1 MKITNTNNLPTP
13 FVSAVSQ
20 EYTFEP
26 NEYRVTSLL
35 KGIRETILERR
46 HSDEI
51 EQDVSDML
59 WLVLGSAVHGILE
72 NAQEKDCE
80 IKEERLKVDINGYIL
95 SGQFDLYNGETETI
109 TDYKTASVW
118 KIMFA
123 NYEDWQR
130 QLLIYGYML
139 RKIGLNVKHGEII
152 AMLKDHNKRDSKYKE
167 GYPKFPVERITFNF
181 SDKDFEEIKDWLHK
195 KFSDIEYCES
205 LKDDE
210 LPICTMEER
219 YNSGNKYAV
228 MKKGRK
234 TALRVLDSRESAEEW
249 MGSNGGDLIEERLGE
264 DKKCVDYCKAAAFC
278 SYAKERGYV

>member
-1 MKITNTNNLPTP
+1 MKITNINNLPTP

-35 KGIRETILERR
+35 KGIRETLLERR

-59 WLVLGSAVHGILE
+59 WLVLGSAVHGIME
-72 NAQEKDCE
+72 NAQEADCE
-80 IKEERLKVDINGYIL
+80 IKEERLKVDFNGYLL

-118 KIMFA
+118 KVMFA
-123 NYEDWQR
+123 NYEDWKR

-139 RKIGLNVKHGEII
+139 RKIGFNVGKGEIV

-167 GYPKFPVERITFNF
+167 GYPKFPVQKVTFNF
-181 SDKDFEEIKDWLHK
+181 NDTDFEETKEWLRQ
-195 KFSDIEYCES
+195 KFADIEYCES
-205 LKDDE
+205 LKDDD
-210 LPICTMEER
+210 LPICTPEER
-219 YNSGNKYAV
+219 YNSGDKYAV

-234 TALRVLDSRESAEEW
+234 TALRVLNSESEAEEW
-249 MGSNGGDLIEERLGE
+249 MTSNGGDFIENRPGE
-264 DKKCVDYCKAAAFC
+264 DKKCVDYCKVAPFC
-278 SYAKERGYV
+278 SYAKERGYA

>member
-1 MKITNTNNLPTP
+1 MKITNINNLPTP

-35 KGIRETILERR
+35 KGIRETLLERR

-59 WLVLGSAVHGILE
+59 WLVLGSAVHGIME
-72 NAQEKDCE
+72 NAQEADCE
-80 IKEERLKVDINGYIL
+80 IKEERLKVDFNGYLL

-123 NYEDWQR
+123 NYEDWKR

-139 RKIGLNVKHGEII
+139 RKIGFNVNKGEIV
-152 AMLKDHNKRDSKYKE
+152 AMLKDHNKRDSKFKE
-167 GYPKFPVERITFNF
+167 GYPKFPVQKVTFNF
-181 SDKDFEEIKDWLHK
+181 NEADFEETKEWLRQ
-195 KFSDIEYCES
+195 KFADIEYCEG
-205 LKDDE
+205 LEDDD
-210 LPICTMEER
+210 LPICTPEER
-219 YNSGNKYAV
+219 YNSGDKYAV

-234 TALRVLDSRESAEEW
+234 TALRVLNSESEAEEW
-249 MGSNGGDLIEERLGE
+249 MASNGGDFIENRPGE
-264 DKKCVDYCKAAAFC
+264 DKKCVDYCKVAPFC

>member
-1 MKITNTNNLPTP
+1 MKITNINNLPTP

-35 KGIRETILERR
+35 KGIRETLLERR
-46 HSDEI
+46 HSDEV

-59 WLVLGSAVHGILE
+59 WLVLGTAVHGVME
-72 NAQEKDCE
+72 NAQEADCE
-80 IKEERLKVDINGYIL
+80 IKEERLKVDFNGYVL

-118 KIMFA
+118 KIMFS

-139 RKIGLNVKHGEII
+139 RKIGFNVKKGEIV
-152 AMLKDHNKRDSKYKE
+152 AMLKDHNKRDSKFKE
-167 GYPKFPVERITFNF
+167 GYPKFPVQKVTFNF
-181 SDKDFEEIKDWLHK
+181 NEADFEETKEWLRQ
-195 KFSDIEYCES
+195 KFADIEYCEG
-205 LKDDE
+205 LKDDD
-210 LPICTMEER
+210 LPICTPEER
-219 YNSGNKYAV
+219 YNSGDKYAV

-234 TALRVLDSRESAEEW
+234 TALRVLGSKEEAEEW
-249 MGSNGGDLIEERLGE
+249 LTSNGGDFIEERPGE
-264 DKKCVDYCKAAAFC
+264 DKKCVDYCKVAPFC
-278 SYAKERGYV
+278 SYAKERGYA